1 MRTRKSAS
9 AADNRSNR
17 TMRQEPD
24 FFGEQELSLLYMARR
39 LPDALKLERI
49 LTEAGIDYLVETGTY
64 TGGLLMRRELMGA
77 YFYVSDSV
85 IEESRTLLVSNR
97 YKPYR
102 LG

>member
-1 MRTRKSAS
+1 
-9 AADNRSNR
+9 
-17 TMRQEPD
+17 
-24 FFGEQELSLLYMARR
+24 MARR

-49 LTEAGIDYLVETGTY
+49 LTEGGIDYLVETGTY

-85 IEESRTLLVSNR
+85 IEQCRALLVSNR

-102 LG
+102 PD

>member
-1 MRTRKSAS
+1 
-9 AADNRSNR
+9 
-17 TMRQEPD
+17 MRQEPD